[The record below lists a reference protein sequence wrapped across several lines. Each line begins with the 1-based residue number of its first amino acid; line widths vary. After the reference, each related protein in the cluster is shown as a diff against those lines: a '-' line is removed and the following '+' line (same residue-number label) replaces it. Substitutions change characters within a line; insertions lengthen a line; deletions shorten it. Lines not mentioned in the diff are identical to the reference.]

1 MHEQHR
7 SMRIGE
13 YIFDQPVAAA
23 RLNIRQAI
31 KQTVTFRV
39 FNRMRE
45 VALFLVAK
53 RFSIADEKLKVAY
66 VWLINMGIVNLI
78 DDAMAQREPEAATC
92 MISRPDA
99 FFCTGRPAWLDP
111 GRAKRYSTIRQIHF
125 ERGDVSAS
133 ERSASRYFRAMARR
147 SLADF

>member
-23 RLNIRQAI
+23 RLKIRQAI

-53 RFSIADEKLKVAY
+53 RFSIADEKLKVAC
-66 VWLINMGIVNLI
+66 VWLINIGVVNLI
-78 DDAMAQREPEAATC
+78 EDSVTERESEAANC
-92 MISRPDA
+92 MI
-99 FFCTGRPAWLDP
+99 GRDNGLFRTRVPAWLEP
-111 GRAKRYSTIRQIHF
+111 RRTKRQRI
-125 ERGDVSAS
+125 
-133 ERSASRYFRAMARR
+133 
-147 SLADF
+147 

>member
-1 MHEQHR
+1 
-7 SMRIGE
+7 MRIGE

-53 RFSIADEKLKVAY
+53 RFSIADEKLKVAC
-66 VWLINMGIVNLI
+66 VWLINMRIVNLI
-78 DDAMAQREPEAATC
+78 DDSVTEREPEAATC
-92 MISRPDA
+92 MIGRANA
-99 FFCTGRPAWLDP
+99 FFRTRGPAWLNP
-111 GRAKRYSTIRQIHF
+111 RRTKRH
-125 ERGDVSAS
+125 
-133 ERSASRYFRAMARR
+133 
-147 SLADF
+147 